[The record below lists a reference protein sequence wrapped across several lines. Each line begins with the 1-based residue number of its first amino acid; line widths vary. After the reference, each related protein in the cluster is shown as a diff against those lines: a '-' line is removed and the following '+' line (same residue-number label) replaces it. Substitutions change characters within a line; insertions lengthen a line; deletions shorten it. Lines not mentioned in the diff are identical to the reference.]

1 MAGAA
6 ARPAAPTISCMPF
19 ATDPRRQNGA
29 GSGTRYRHRGAP
41 TPPRRQG
48 RAPECLVPQGYAVL
62 VQDAVGIA
70 ELSRADFLAYIETFL
85 TIYAAA
91 MGAGPDEL
99 PSREV
104 IMQRHAG
111 NPGFRALAV
120 YRGSPPRI
128 VAFTYGFHGQHGQWW
143 HDVVHGGITA
153 RADVATADGWL
164 NNVVEVAEVHVHPDY
179 QARGIGRQMV
189 LSLTAGR
196 SERTAVLSTRDGETP
211 ARRLYRSL
219 GFVDLLTGFLF
230 PGGGPA
236 YAVMGATL
244 PLLDP
249 G

>member
-1 MAGAA
+1 MG
-6 ARPAAPTISCMPF
+6 
-19 ATDPRRQNGA
+19 
-29 GSGTRYRHRGAP
+29 GAP
-41 TPPRRQG
+41 LCVG
-48 RAPECLVPQGYAVL
+48 RTGRSESRGYAVL
-62 VQDAVGIA
+62 VQSAVGIA
-70 ELSRADFLAYIETFL
+70 ELSRADFLAYIEKFL

-91 MGAGPDEL
+91 MGAAADEL
-99 PSREV
+99 PSREA

-120 YRGSPPRI
+120 YRGTPARI

-143 HDVVHGGITA
+143 HDVVHAGITA
-153 RADVATADGWL
+153 RADVPTANGWL
-164 NNVVEVAEVHVHPDY
+164 DDVVEIAEVHVHPDY

-189 LSLTAGR
+189 LTLAAGR

-244 PLLDP
+244 PLFEP
-249 G
+249 GQ